1 MSIKEFFSKCI
12 FAGRNVKQTIR
23 QNVALKNFMFDIFEA
38 FLVIDCIIVFKIPRD
53 ENNSMLLNS
62 FYFFVIAFF
71 LCMQIDRVLQKAN
84 DESYKMSLVVKI
96 IYWVTLFFGLY
107 LCCMH
112 WEYIN
117 QHFAE
122 WGSFN
127 KVGKSL

>member
-1 MSIKEFFSKCI
+1 MSIKEFLNKCI
-12 FAGRNVKQTIR
+12 FVKRNVKENIK
-23 QNVALKNFMFDIFEA
+23 QNAALKSFVFEIFEA

-53 ENNSMLLNS
+53 DNNSILLNC
-62 FYFFVIAFF
+62 FYFLVIAFF
-71 LCMQIDRVLQKAN
+71 FGMQIDRILQKAN
-84 DESYKMSLVVKI
+84 DEGYKMSLLVKI
-96 IYWVTLFFGLY
+96 MYWVTLFFGLY

-112 WEYIN
+112 WGYIN